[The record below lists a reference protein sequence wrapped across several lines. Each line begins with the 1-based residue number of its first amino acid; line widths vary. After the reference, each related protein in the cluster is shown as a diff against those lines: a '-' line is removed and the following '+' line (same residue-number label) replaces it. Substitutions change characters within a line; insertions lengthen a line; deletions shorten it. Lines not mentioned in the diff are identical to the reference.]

1 MTRHREHGFSLLE
14 LLIALALLSF
24 IAIAIAGGVRFGA
37 RAWEASDMKVDAIE
51 RVQGAQNLLRTL
63 LQQTVPRDLDPGIAQ
78 DPDLFRGTR
87 ERLAFT
93 AAAPSAFASPGLAH
107 FELYVDD
114 ARGTKRLMLTWRGA
128 TGKAERQAIV
138 DGARELSF
146 AYGVL
151 DQRGNLGWTDDWTV
165 QSGAPQ
171 LVMIR
176 AVFPDGS
183 KARWPDLIVRTR
195 IMHDPSCVFD
205 ADTFSCR
212 HA

>member
-87 ERLAFT
+87 ERLGFT
-93 AAAPSAFASPGLAH
+93 AAHRAPSA
-107 FELYVDD
+107 
-114 ARGTKRLMLTWRGA
+114 
-128 TGKAERQAIV
+128 
-138 DGARELSF
+138 
-146 AYGVL
+146 
-151 DQRGNLGWTDDWTV
+151 
-165 QSGAPQ
+165 
-171 LVMIR
+171 
-176 AVFPDGS
+176 
-183 KARWPDLIVRTR
+183 
-195 IMHDPSCVFD
+195 
-205 ADTFSCR
+205 
-212 HA
+212 